1 MKAAGAPYR
10 GDRYLVAQVAVARGL
25 ITELGAAGAIAI
37 AYFLAARL
45 GLALI
50 SASSDLA
57 VFWPALG
64 VAAGILIV
72 LGRRG
77 LPAGVIGMV
86 VGTVG
91 ADLMSNRSL
100 LICLVNG
107 SWNAGEAVLATWLLE
122 RCFGRPFT
130 FVDPRRLVGFLAA
143 TSFATAAASTITGAA
158 TIFMPRPLRHIWTP
172 GARGSRGA
180 SSDLSWS
187 RPSWLG

>member
-10 GDRYLVAQVAVARGL
+10 VDRYLVAQAAVALGL

-100 LICLVNG
+100 VICLLNG
-107 SWNAGEAVLATWLLE
+107 SWNGGKAVLATWLLE
-122 RCFGRPFT
+122 RWFGRPFT
-130 FVDPRRLVGFLAA
+130 FVDLRRLAAFLAA
-143 TSFATAAASTITGAA
+143 TSLATAASTITGAA
-158 TIFMPRPLRHIWTP
+158 TMFMPRSLCHIWTP

-180 SSDLSWS
+180 WSDLSWS
-187 RPSWLG
+187 RSSWLG